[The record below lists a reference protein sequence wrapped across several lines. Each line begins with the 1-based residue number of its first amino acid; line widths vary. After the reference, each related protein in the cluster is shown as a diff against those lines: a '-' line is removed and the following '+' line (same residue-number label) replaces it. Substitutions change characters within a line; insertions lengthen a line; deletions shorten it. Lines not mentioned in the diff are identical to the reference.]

1 MPTCIGP
8 KTKNES
14 TKPITSPMSD
24 PSRAISSSA
33 PSISGEISRPVL
45 VPGAEPDDE
54 LLTNELP
61 LETMPV
67 MRL

>member
-24 PSRAISSSA
+24 PSRAISSSV
-33 PSISGEISRPVL
+33 PTTSGEISRPVPVL
-45 VPGAEPDDE
+45 DADPVAE